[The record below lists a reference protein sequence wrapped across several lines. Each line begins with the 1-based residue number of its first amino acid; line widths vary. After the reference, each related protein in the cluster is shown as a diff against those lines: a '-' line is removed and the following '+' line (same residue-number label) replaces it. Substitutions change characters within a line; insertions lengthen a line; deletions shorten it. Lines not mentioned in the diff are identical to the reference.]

1 MRKTLLLISVMLLSG
16 LMDKLSASP
25 NSQDSFPV
33 HYPLLDSIG
42 TNFNLERNLL
52 VLTQTELQNPSL
64 PWWDRSV
71 LYGNYFHSAVN
82 LFLPIAEIKR
92 IWAERYEN
100 EPHYTCLDVD
110 LEYTRMKDM
119 EYQNNIPLDMHC
131 VLMREKD
138 FFYSRCDAIFAQ
150 YDSLLMKELEGM
162 RDIKQYNKKVQFK
175 LDSILEVKGRYPG
188 RSQVG
193 YILESVA
200 WSVLQKADVTT
211 LEKYLPMLK
220 NAVKS
225 KDLHPR
231 YLAATFDKIEVLK
244 GLPQIYGTQ
253 YRVVD
258 GKDEVY
264 PIKDM
269 RSLNDL
275 RGGMGLGKFEAKNSS
290 LGDFMENAN
299 RD

>member
-1 MRKTLLLISVMLLSG
+1 MRKTLLLISVMVLPVFL
-16 LMDKLSASP
+16 DKLLAKTIR
-25 NSQDSFPV
+25 QDTMPV
-33 HYPLLDSIG
+33 HYPLMDSIG
-42 TNFNLERNLL
+42 TNYNLERNLFA
-52 VLTQTELQNPSL
+52 LTQKELKDTSL

-92 IWAERYEN
+92 IWAEGYEN
-100 EPHYTCLDVD
+100 EPHYTCLSVD

-119 EYQNNIPLDMHC
+119 EYHKNIPIVMHC

-138 FFYSRCDAIFAQ
+138 FFHSRCNAIYAQ

-162 RDIKQYNKKVQFK
+162 RNIKQYNKEVQSK
-175 LDSILEVKGRYPG
+175 LDSILEVKGKYPG
-188 RSQVG
+188 LSQVG

-225 KDLHPR
+225 KDLHPQF
-231 YLAATFDKIEVLK
+231 LAATIDKIEVLK
-244 GLPQIYGTQ
+244 GLSQIYGTQ
-253 YRVVD
+253 SRMVD
-258 GKDEVY
+258 EKEEVY
-264 PIKDM
+264 PIRDM
-269 RSLNDL
+269 KNLNYL

-290 LGDFMENAN
+290 LGNFMENGN
-299 RD
+299 RE